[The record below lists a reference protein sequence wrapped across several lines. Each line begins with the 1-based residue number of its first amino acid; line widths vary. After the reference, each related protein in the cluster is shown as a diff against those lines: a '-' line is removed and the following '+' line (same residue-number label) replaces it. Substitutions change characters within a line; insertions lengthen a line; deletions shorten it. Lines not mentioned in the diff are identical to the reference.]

1 MANDILNENLEEVI
15 ETPVEDTTEEPIVD
29 TMGDDEL
36 IDEEMMVVPEELPI
50 DEEMMVMPEETL
62 MEELP
67 PQRVNPFCVVS
78 KKTFGEY
85 NVRDIQTNGAWGSN
99 PYGDDYAV
107 VPDEMVPAIMETRGF
122 CDIELNEDG
131 TEVVSFT
138 ALEIPEIPVPKDEP
152 SQLDVIEAQ
161 VTYTA
166 LMTDTLLGV

>member
-1 MANDILNENLEEVI
+1 MSEILNENLEETTVDETVI
-15 ETPVEDTTEEPIVD
+15 EDTIVD
-29 TMGDDEL
+29 E
-36 IDEEMMVVPEELPI
+36 PI
-50 DEEMMVMPEETL
+50 DEEMMVMPEE
-62 MEELP
+62 MP

-107 VPDEMVPAIMETRGF
+107 VPDDMVPEIMETRGF

-131 TEVVSFT
+131 TEIVGFT
-138 ALEIPEIPVPKDEP
+138 ALEIPEIPVAPAQP

-166 LMTDTLLGV
+166 LMTDTLL